1 MTERVDIANI
11 ALSLLGEDQITSL
24 EDDLNRA
31 LQMRINYIPARD
43 ATLEAHDWSFA
54 IMRFIPAQNA
64 TAPVYGATFAYD
76 VPPNILRVIAVDNPR
91 STANTDFTLPINSR
105 EQLDWQF
112 ENRQVITNADVIWC
126 RGIRRVEQEGKFSP
140 LFVEAFAARLAY
152 MTALNLTASAEIQ
165 GNMKGIFD
173 EYILEAKS
181 RDGLQGRSRRLR
193 NRSLVKSR

>member
-1 MTERVDIANI
+1 
-11 ALSLLGEDQITSL
+11 LGEQDITSL

-31 LQMRINYIPARD
+31 RQMQINYIPARD

-54 IMRFIPAQNA
+54 IQRFIPPVNA
-64 TAPVYGATFAYD
+64 VPPVYGATFAFD
-76 VPPNILRVIAVDNPR
+76 IPPNILRVIAVDNPKTT
-91 STANTDFTLPINSR
+91 SNTDFTLPINSR

-112 ENRQVITNADVIWC
+112 ENRQIITNSEVIWV

-152 MTALNLTASAEIQ
+152 MCALNLTASAEIQ

-173 EYILEAKS
+173 EYIQEAKS

-193 NRSLVKSR
+193 NRSLIKSR

>member
-11 ALSLLGEDQITSL
+11 ALSLLGEQDITSL

-31 LQMRINYIPARD
+31 RQMRINYIPARD

-54 IMRFIPAQNA
+54 IERFIPPVNA
-64 TAPVYGATFAYD
+64 IPPVYGATFAFD
-76 VPPNILRVIAVDNPR
+76 IPPNILRVIAVDNPKTT
-91 STANTDFTLPINSR
+91 SNTDFTLPINSR

-112 ENRQVITNADVIWC
+112 ENRQIITNSEVIWV

-152 MTALNLTASAEIQ
+152 MCALNLTASAEIQ
-165 GNMKGIFD
+165 ANMKGIFD
-173 EYILEAKS
+173 EYIHEAKS

-193 NRSLVKSR
+193 NRSLIKSR

>member
-11 ALSLLGEDQITSL
+11 ALSLLGEQDITSL

-31 LQMRINYIPARD
+31 RQMRINYIPARD

-54 IMRFIPAQNA
+54 IERFIPPVNA
-64 TAPVYGATFAYD
+64 IPPVYGATFAFD
-76 VPPNILRVIAVDNPR
+76 IPPNILRVIAVDNPKTT
-91 STANTDFTLPINSR
+91 SNTDFTLPINSR

-112 ENRQVITNADVIWC
+112 ENRQIITNAQVIWV

-152 MTALNLTASAEIQ
+152 MCALNLTASAEIQ
-165 GNMKGIFD
+165 ANMKGIFD
-173 EYILEAKS
+173 EYIHEAKS

-193 NRSLVKSR
+193 NRSLIKSR